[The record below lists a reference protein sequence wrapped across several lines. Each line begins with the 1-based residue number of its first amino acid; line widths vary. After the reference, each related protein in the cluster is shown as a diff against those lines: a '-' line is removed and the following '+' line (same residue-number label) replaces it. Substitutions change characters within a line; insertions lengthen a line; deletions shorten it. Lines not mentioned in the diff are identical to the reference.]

1 MIKNKSVN
9 RSVDVYRSSPWC
21 CCVGAGP
28 GSSDLLQ
35 DKTQKSRVFFWY
47 DPNRP
52 TTVFLHN
59 EPTGNNHW
67 QAIYYTTIYLY
78 WVLSFLSLQT
88 KTKAPMN
95 VQENRGGTASF
106 PPHWPIRTLI
116 ALFIAMSVGFQSLR
130 TNQMRVCRSPPVQ
143 SSPVSSTPL
152 WATTMIPRV
161 WPS

>member
-1 MIKNKSVN
+1 MNEKYIHFN

-59 EPTGNNHW
+59 ERTDRKQSLSRHLIHYYISILSLVISFFADRNQSTNECPGEPRRNSLLPASLTNSHPDS
-67 QAIYYTTIYLY
+67 AIYSNVSGFPKSQDQPDELGVALIKDTHPVMYSTIDD
-78 WVLSFLSLQT
+78 Q
-88 KTKAPMN
+88 N
-95 VQENRGGTASF
+95 
-106 PPHWPIRTLI
+106 
-116 ALFIAMSVGFQSLR
+116 
-130 TNQMRVCRSPPVQ
+130 
-143 SSPVSSTPL
+143 
-152 WATTMIPRV
+152 
-161 WPS
+161 